1 MTSNERYQ
9 LEKLRDNLQDAI
21 NMQGHIT
28 DKQIANLPSDVYALY
43 SLLAT
48 TAQDTVK
55 MIDVLLGRRGD

>member
-1 MTSNERYQ
+1 MTSTERSQ
-9 LEKLRDNLQDAI
+9 LIKLRNNLQDAV

-28 DKQIANLPSDVYALY
+28 DEQIANLPSNVYALY